1 MLIRVETMKT
11 RHSKRPLK
19 VFKAYRLAPDL
30 ADWLKSASARRGKT
44 ETRLIEEAIRAKMI
58 LKGDA

>member
-1 MLIRVETMKT
+1 MKT

-30 ADWLKSASARRGKT
+30 VDWLKSASARRGKT

>member
-1 MLIRVETMKT
+1 MKA